1 MDAISS
7 SSWNIL
13 LGNLLAVDNAIR
25 KEAEVQFDQLKQKNC
40 SDELLL
46 SLGSIV
52 HSDSPEEIRALAAV
66 LLRRVLLRDAVS
78 LWPRATDHARLI
90 LKQELLAVLEAGE
103 ENRGIRRKV
112 CDTVGELASSILED
126 GQWDDLL
133 PKVFEWNNA
142 PMVTLREASFR
153 VLEMVAIF
161 LANQMAQEAETTA
174 SNSVLLDVTV
184 LQTMAKGLADRE
196 GRVAVN
202 AVRALGMLLLN
213 LDTLD
218 QIPRPELLV
227 SVVPL
232 VLETLHSLL
241 VTRQFEQVMEVL
253 EVLIEVAEPHAAFF
267 KSSLRNFV
275 ETMVQIADAP
285 RDENNENEM
294 PDGCR
299 QLAMELLVSLAEQAP
314 ARCRRLA
321 KNMFVQTVYP
331 VAFKMMLELHDI
343 ETWDVANCEDERSAG
358 GQGID
363 QEISNF
369 DVGSEALER
378 LVGALGAKRSL
389 PTCFALIQVYA
400 ARSDNWMSRH
410 AALVGLCQIL
420 DALDNENLD
429 AIVRHLLAQAND
441 PHPRVCC
448 TAVDVIGQL
457 SVDQAP
463 QFQEAYHSQALTV
476 LAHYLND
483 FSKPRLQAH
492 AATALRQFIDMCPP
506 DLLTPYLDK
515 MLHQLFALLQHSQAT
530 APGAN
535 QIPTQAFIATRV
547 VQEQAITAISSVAT
561 VAGASFTNYYAAVM
575 PPLQQILMSC
585 LQESVQAATTPSA
598 VIKPQS
604 NAPSSFTL
612 GGITLECLSLIG
624 QAVGK
629 EVFSRDAP
637 AILKVMAE
645 MQATPSIVGNELIRT
660 YLLQAWARCCTCLG
674 HDFAPYLPLVMPTLL
689 EAATQQAEFEV
700 DLSTLSSDDD
710 DDESGGSTDSEDIQ
724 LAQVNDKCLSI
735 RTSIL
740 EEKATACQLLAGM
753 VTDLEDA
760 FFPYA
765 EQVTQVLAPLL
776 TECVHAD
783 IRASAIRAMPAL
795 VKCVAISTAASG
807 SKDHNEAAI
816 KQMVD
821 FALGR
826 LVNALTSEPDVDL
839 VVSIMQ
845 SMTSCLQNA
854 RELHLTLELNEAQL
868 RELVH
873 GFLVV
878 LGDSFQR
885 RAIRRGRDSSD
896 DMESGETEE
905 DDDDEALQSSESQVT
920 EQELQFVLGECIGTL
935 AKIHGA
941 KFFPVFMALLWE
953 KVAAIAVPGCLMED
967 RRLALFVVDDVLE
980 HCSGIAMRH
989 LDVFLPVL
997 ISALRDVNEPGLV
1010 QAAAFGVGVCASQGG
1025 KAFAPHAEQC
1035 LQLLHNVVAHP
1046 RAHSRKQRNATDN
1059 AVAALGKMCEYQ
1071 ADAVDAAKLFP
1082 QWLELLPLRGDLE
1095 ESVAVFRRLCRYVT
1109 DRHPLV
1115 LGAPD
1120 YRHLGKVVTVL
1131 SAVAEEKFLHKL
1143 SKVVGE
1149 KEAFALRQK
1158 IASTLGSLRATVPR
1172 SIMTQTWSSLSV
1184 SQQAALHALC
1194 VGVTNHVQGFLA

>member
-1 MDAISS
+1 MEAWDQ
-7 SSWNIL
+7 L
-13 LGNLLAVDNAIR
+13 LWSLLAVDN
-25 KEAEVQFDQLKQKNC
+25 EARNAAEKRFEALKQEPC
-40 SDELLL
+40 SDELLVGL
-46 SLGSIV
+46 VRVV
-52 HSDSPEEIRALAAV
+52 HSNSPDDVRALAAV

-78 LWPRATDHARLI
+78 LWPRASDDARALV
-90 LKQELLAVLEAGE
+90 KTELLAVLEAGE
-103 ENRGIRRKV
+103 KNRGIRRKV

-133 PKVFEWNNA
+133 PKLLQWSNA
-142 PMVTLREASFR
+142 PLVTLREAALR

-161 LANQMAQEAETTA
+161 LAAQMTQEESST
-174 SNSVLLDVTV
+174 LDVTV

-196 GRVAVN
+196 GRVALN
-202 AVRALGMLLLN
+202 ALRALGMLLLN
-213 LDTLD
+213 LDALD
-218 QIPRPELLV
+218 QVPRPELV
-227 SVVPL
+227 ASSVPL
-232 VLETLHSLL
+232 VLAALHSLL
-241 VTRQFEQVMEVL
+241 VTRQFEEVMEAL
-253 EVLIEVAEPHAAFF
+253 EVLIEVAEPHAAYF
-267 KSSLRNFV
+267 KPCLKEFV

-285 RDENNENEM
+285 RDNDSDDSM

-299 QLAMELLVSLAEQAP
+299 QLSMEFLVSIAEQAP
-314 ARCRRLA
+314 SRCRRLP
-321 KNMFVQTVYP
+321 KNMFVQSVYP
-331 VAFKMMLELHDI
+331 VAFKMMLDLQDLD
-343 ETWDVANCEDERSAG
+343 TWDVANCEDEQSAG

-389 PTCFALIQVYA
+389 PTCFALIQEY
-400 ARSDNWMSRH
+400 ARSENWVSRH

-420 DALDNENLD
+420 DVLDDENLD

-463 QFQEAYHSQALTV
+463 QFQEMYHGQALTV
-476 LAHYLND
+476 LAHYLED

-492 AATALRQFIDMCPP
+492 SATALRQFIDMCPP
-506 DLLTPYLDK
+506 ELLSPYLEK
-515 MLHQLFALLQHSQAT
+515 MLHQLFALLQHGQALAPT
-530 APGAN
+530 AT
-535 QIPTQAFIATRV
+535 QTPTQAFIATRV

-561 VAGASFTNYYAAVM
+561 VAGASFSNYYAAVM
-575 PPLQQILMSC
+575 PPLQQILMNC
-585 LQESVQAATTPSA
+585 LNESMQAAAASPA
-598 VIKPQS
+598 ALKPAS

-629 EVFSRDAP
+629 EVFSNDAP

-700 DLSTLSSDDD
+700 DPTTLASDDD
-710 DDESGGSTDSEDIQ
+710 DDESSCSTDSEDIQ

-760 FFPYA
+760 CFPYA

-776 TECVHAD
+776 TDSVHSD
-783 IRASAIRAMPAL
+783 IRGSAIRAMPAL
-795 VKCVAISTAASG
+795 VKCVAISTAAPV
-807 SKDHNEAAI
+807 SKDHGEAAI

-826 LVNALTSEPDVDL
+826 LINALTSEPDVDL
-839 VVSIMQ
+839 VVSIIQ
-845 SMTSCLQNA
+845 SMTKSLGDSH
-854 RELHLTLELNEAQL
+854 ELHPTLELNEAQL
-868 RELVH
+868 REVVQGL
-873 GFLVV
+873 LVV

-885 RAIRRGRDSSD
+885 RALRRGAGSD
-896 DMESGETEE
+896 DMDGEADPEY
-905 DDDDEALQSSESQVT
+905 DDDKASESSESQAV
-920 EQELQFVLGECIGTL
+920 EQELQFVLAECIGTL
-935 AKIHGA
+935 AKIHRA
-941 KFFPVFMALLWE
+941 AFFPVFMNLLWE
-953 KVAAIAVPGCLMED
+953 KIAALVAPGCLVED
-967 RRLALFVVDDVLE
+967 RRLALFVLDDVLE
-980 HCSGIAMRH
+980 HCGAPAMRR
-989 LDVFLPVL
+989 LDIFLPVL
-997 ISALRDVNEPGLV
+997 ESALREVNEPGLV

-1025 KAFAPHAEQC
+1025 DAFAPHAEMF
-1035 LQLLHNVVAHP
+1035 LQLLHNVVAHCG
-1046 RAHSRKQRNATDN
+1046 AHSPEQRNATDN
-1059 AVAALGKMCEYQ
+1059 AVAALGKFCEFQ
-1071 ADAVDAAKLFP
+1071 AGAVDAATLFP

-1095 ESVAVFRRLCRYVT
+1095 ESLAVSRRLCRYVN

-1120 YRHLGKVVTVL
+1120 YHHLDKVVTVL
-1131 SAVAEEKFLHKL
+1131 SAVAEDKFLRKL
-1143 SKVVGE
+1143 SRAVGE
-1149 KEAFALRQK
+1149 KETSTLRQEL
-1158 IASTLGSLRATVPR
+1158 ATTLAGLRATVPEPV
-1172 SIMTQTWSSLSV
+1172 MAQAWTALPAP
-1184 SQQAALHALC
+1184 QQAALHAL
-1194 VGVTNHVQGFLA
+1194 FA

>member
-1 MDAISS
+1 MEVSS
-7 SSWNIL
+7 GSSWEAL
-13 LGNLLAVDNAIR
+13 LWSLLAVDNAAR
-25 KEAEVQFDQLKQKNC
+25 NAAESQFAALKQASF

-46 SLGSIV
+46 GLVHVV
-52 HSDSPEEIRALAAV
+52 HSTSPDDIRALAAV

-78 LWPRATDHARLI
+78 LWPRATDQARAEV
-90 LKQELLAVLEAGE
+90 KRELLAVLEAGE
-103 ENRGIRRKV
+103 KNRGIRRKV

-126 GQWDDLL
+126 GQWDGLL
-133 PKVFEWNNA
+133 PTLLQWSNA
-142 PMVTLREASFR
+142 PMVTLRETALR

-161 LANQMAQEAETTA
+161 LATQMTQAETSETIT
-174 SNSVLLDVTV
+174 LDVTV

-196 GRVAVN
+196 GRVALN
-202 AVRALGMLLLN
+202 ALRALSMLLLN
-213 LDTLD
+213 LDALD
-218 QIPRPELLV
+218 QVPRPELLA
-227 SVVPL
+227 SAVPL
-232 VLETLHSLL
+232 VLAVLHALL
-241 VTRQFEQVMEVL
+241 VTRQFDEVMEAL

-267 KSSLRNFV
+267 KPCLREFV
-275 ETMVQIADAP
+275 DTMVQIADAP
-285 RDENNENEM
+285 RDESDDNAM

-299 QLAMELLVSLAEQAP
+299 QLAMEFLVSLAEQAP
-314 ARCRRLA
+314 SRCRRLP
-321 KNMFVQTVYP
+321 KNMFVETVYP
-331 VAFKMMLELHDI
+331 VAFKMMLELQDI
-343 ETWDVANCEDERSAG
+343 DTWDVANCEDEQSAG

-389 PTCFALIQVYA
+389 PTCFALIQEYA
-400 ARSDNWMSRH
+400 ARSDNWVSRH

-420 DALDNENLD
+420 DVLDDENLD
-429 AIVRHLLAQAND
+429 AIVRHLLTQAND

-463 QFQEAYHSQALTV
+463 QFQEAYHQQALTV
-476 LAHYLND
+476 LAHYLED
-483 FSKPRLQAH
+483 FNKPRLQAH

-506 DLLTPYLDK
+506 ELLTPYLEK
-515 MLHQLFALLQHSQAT
+515 MLHQLFALLQHGQSLTSTTGQT
-530 APGAN
+530 H
-535 QIPTQAFIATRV
+535 TQAFIAARV

-575 PPLQQILMSC
+575 PPLQQILMNC
-585 LQESVQAATTPSA
+585 LQESMQAAAASPA
-598 VIKPQS
+598 VLKPQS

-700 DLSTLSSDDD
+700 DPTTLSSDDD

-753 VTDLEDA
+753 ATDLEDA

-776 TECVHAD
+776 TESVHSD

-795 VKCVAISTAASG
+795 VKCVAISTAAPAKEHS
-807 SKDHNEAAI
+807 EVAI

-826 LVNALTSEPDVDL
+826 LVNALTSEPEVDL

-845 SMTSCLQNA
+845 SMIRCLTDA
-854 RELHLTLELNEAQL
+854 RALHPTLELNEAQL
-868 RELVH
+868 SELVH
-873 GFLVV
+873 GLLVI

-885 RAIRRGRDSSD
+885 RAMRRGAGS
-896 DMESGETEE
+896 DMEAEDEE
-905 DDDDEALQSSESQVT
+905 DDASQSSETQVA
-920 EQELQFVLGECIGTL
+920 EQELQFVLAECIGTL
-935 AKIHGA
+935 AKTHGA
-941 KFFPVFMALLWE
+941 AFFPVFMTLLWE
-953 KVAAIAVPGCLMED
+953 KVAALAAPGCLVED

-980 HCSGIAMRH
+980 HCGPAMRR

-997 ISALRDVNEPGLV
+997 ESALREVNEPSLV

-1025 KAFAPHAEQC
+1025 EAFARHADRC

-1046 RAHSRKQRNATDN
+1046 NAQSSEQRNATDN
-1059 AVAALGKMCEYQ
+1059 AVAALGKLCEYQ
-1071 ADAVDAAKLFP
+1071 SGAVDAATLFP

-1095 ESVAVFRRLCRYVT
+1095 ESLAVSRRLCGYVN

-1120 YRHLGKVVTVL
+1120 YRHLGKVVAVL
-1131 SAVAEEKFLHKL
+1131 SAVADEKYLRKM
-1143 SKVVGE
+1143 SKAVGE
-1149 KEAFALRQK
+1149 KEASALRQELAK
-1158 IASTLGSLRATVPR
+1158 TLTGLRSTVPEQV
-1172 SIMTQTWSSLSV
+1172 MGQAWASLPA
-1184 SQQAALHALC
+1184 SQQAALHAL
-1194 VGVTNHVQGFLA
+1194 FA

>member
-1 MDAISS
+1 MAGSWDA
-7 SSWNIL
+7 L
-13 LGNLLAVDNAIR
+13 LWSLLAVDNSAR
-25 KEAEVQFDQLKQKNC
+25 NAAEAQFAQLKQSDC

-46 SLGSIV
+46 GLVCVI
-52 HSDSPEEIRALAAV
+52 HSASPDDIRALAAV

-78 LWPRATDHARLI
+78 LWPRATDQARAVV
-90 LKQELLAVLEAGE
+90 KQQLLAVLEDGE
-103 ENRGIRRKV
+103 KNRGIRRKV

-133 PKVFEWNNA
+133 PKLLQWSNA
-142 PMVTLREASFR
+142 PLVTLREASLR

-161 LANQMAQEAETTA
+161 LASQMTAEASDSST
-174 SNSVLLDVTV
+174 LDVTV

-196 GRVAVN
+196 GRVALN
-202 AVRALGMLLLN
+202 SLRALGMLLLN
-213 LDTLD
+213 LDALD
-218 QIPRPELLV
+218 QVPRPELL
-227 SVVPL
+227 SSAVPL
-232 VLETLHSLL
+232 VLAALHSLL
-241 VTRQFEQVMEVL
+241 VTSQFDEVMEAL

-267 KSSLRNFV
+267 KPCLKEFV

-285 RDENNENEM
+285 RDENDDNAM

-299 QLAMELLVSLAEQAP
+299 QLAMEFLVSLAEQAP
-314 ARCRRLA
+314 TRCRRLP

-331 VAFKMMLELHDI
+331 VAFKMMLELQDL
-343 ETWDVANCEDERSAG
+343 ETWDVANCEDEQSGG

-389 PTCFALIQVYA
+389 PTCFALIQEYA
-400 ARSDNWMSRH
+400 ARSDNWVSRH

-420 DALDNENLD
+420 DVLDDENLD

-476 LAHYLND
+476 LAHYLED
-483 FSKPRLQAH
+483 FNKPRLQAH
-492 AATALRQFIDMCPP
+492 SATALRQFIDMCPP
-506 DLLTPYLDK
+506 QLLTPYLEK
-515 MLHQLFALLQHSQAT
+515 MLHQLFALLQHGQSM

-535 QIPTQAFIATRV
+535 QTPTQAFIATRV

-575 PPLQQILMSC
+575 PPLQQILMNC
-585 LQESVQAATTPSA
+585 LQESMQAAAASPA
-598 VIKPQS
+598 VLMPQS

-700 DLSTLSSDDD
+700 DPTTLGSDDD

-753 VTDLEDA
+753 ATDLEDA

-776 TECVHAD
+776 TESVHSD

-795 VKCVAISTAASG
+795 VKCVAISTASPG
-807 SKDHNEAAI
+807 SKEHSEAAI

-845 SMTSCLQNA
+845 SMISCLNDA
-854 RELHLTLELNEAQL
+854 RELHPTLELNDAQL

-873 GFLVV
+873 GLLVV

-885 RAIRRGRDSSD
+885 RAMRRAGAGSD
-896 DMESGETEE
+896 DMDGAEGEEE
-905 DDDDEALQSSESQVT
+905 DDDDASQSSESQVA
-920 EQELQFVLGECIGTL
+920 EQELQFVLAECIGTL
-935 AKIHGA
+935 AKSHGA
-941 KFFPVFMALLWE
+941 VFFPVFMTLLWE
-953 KVAAIAVPGCLMED
+953 KVAALAAPGCLVED

-980 HCSGIAMRH
+980 HCGNAAMRR

-997 ISALRDVNEPGLV
+997 ESALREVSEPGLV

-1025 KAFAPHAEQC
+1025 ELFAPHAEQC

-1046 RAHSRKQRNATDN
+1046 RAQSPEQRNATDN
-1059 AVAALGKMCEYQ
+1059 AVAALGKFCEFQ
-1071 ADAVDAAKLFP
+1071 AGSVDAATLFP

-1095 ESVAVFRRLCRYVT
+1095 ESLAVTRRLCGYVN

-1120 YRHLGKVVTVL
+1120 YRHLGKVVTVF
-1131 SAVAEEKFLHKL
+1131 SAVAEEKFLRKM
-1143 SKVVGE
+1143 SKAVGE
-1149 KEAFALRQK
+1149 KEASALRQEL
-1158 IASTLGSLRATVPR
+1158 AATLAGLRAAVPEQ
-1172 SIMTQTWSSLSV
+1172 IMGQAWTSLPAP
-1184 SQQAALHALC
+1184 QQAALHTLFA
-1194 VGVTNHVQGFLA
+1194 

>member
-1 MDAISS
+1 MEQAAPGSWDA
-7 SSWNIL
+7 L
-13 LGNLLAVDNAIR
+13 LWSLLAVDNAAR
-25 KEAEVQFDQLKQKNC
+25 NAAEAQFATLKQSAC
-40 SDELLL
+40 SDEVLLGL
-46 SLGSIV
+46 VRVV
-52 HSDSPEEIRALAAV
+52 HSASPDDVRALAAV

-78 LWPRATDHARLI
+78 LWPRASDAARATV
-90 LKQELLAVLEAGE
+90 KHELLAVLEAGE
-103 ENRGIRRKV
+103 KNRGIRRKV

-133 PKVFEWNNA
+133 PKLLQWSNA
-142 PMVTLREASFR
+142 PMVTLREAALR

-161 LANQMAQEAETTA
+161 LAAQMTQDAAAETNT
-174 SNSVLLDVTV
+174 LDVTV

-196 GRVAVN
+196 GRVALN
-202 AVRALGMLLLN
+202 ALRALGMLLLN
-213 LDTLD
+213 LDALD
-218 QIPRPELLV
+218 QVPRPELLA
-227 SVVPL
+227 SAVPL
-232 VLETLHSLL
+232 VLAALHSLL
-241 VTRQFEQVMEVL
+241 VTHQFDEVMEAL

-267 KSSLRNFV
+267 KPCLREFV
-275 ETMVQIADAP
+275 DTMVQIADAP
-285 RDENNENEM
+285 RDENDDNAM

-299 QLAMELLVSLAEQAP
+299 QLAMEFLVSLAEQAP
-314 ARCRRLA
+314 SRCRRLP
-321 KNMFVQTVYP
+321 KNMFVETVYP
-331 VAFKMMLELHDI
+331 VAFKMMLELQDLD
-343 ETWDVANCEDERSAG
+343 TWDVANCEDEQSAG

-389 PTCFALIQVYA
+389 PTCFALIQEYA
-400 ARSDNWMSRH
+400 ARSDNWVSRH

-420 DALDNENLD
+420 DVLDNDNLD
-429 AIVRHLLAQAND
+429 AIVRHLLTQAND

-457 SVDQAP
+457 AVDQAP
-463 QFQEAYHSQALTV
+463 QFQEAYHAQALTV
-476 LAHYLND
+476 LAHYLED
-483 FSKPRLQAH
+483 FNKPRLQAH
-492 AATALRQFIDMCPP
+492 AATALRQFIDMCPTE
-506 DLLTPYLDK
+506 LLTPYLDK
-515 MLHQLFALLQHSQAT
+515 MLHQLFALLQHGQSM

-535 QIPTQAFIATRV
+535 QTPTQAFIATRV

-561 VAGASFTNYYAAVM
+561 VAGASFSNYYAAVM
-575 PPLQQILMSC
+575 PPLHQILMNC
-585 LQESVQAATTPSA
+585 LQESILAAAASPA
-598 VIKPQS
+598 VLKPQS

-674 HDFAPYLPLVMPTLL
+674 RDFAPYLPLVMPTLL

-700 DLSTLSSDDD
+700 DPSTLSSDDD

-776 TECVHAD
+776 TESVHSD
-783 IRASAIRAMPAL
+783 IRSSAIRAMPAL
-795 VKCVAISTAASG
+795 VKCVAISTAAPA
-807 SKDHNEAAI
+807 SKDHGEAAI

-826 LVNALTSEPDVDL
+826 LVNALTSEPEVDL

-845 SMTSCLQNA
+845 SMISCLSNA
-854 RELHLTLELNEAQL
+854 RELHPTLDLNEAQL

-873 GFLVV
+873 GLLVV

-885 RAIRRGRDSSD
+885 RAMRRGGAGSD
-896 DMESGETEE
+896 DMEAGEAEE
-905 DDDDEALQSSESQVT
+905 DDDDDTSQSSETQAA
-920 EQELQFVLGECIGTL
+920 EQELQFVLAECIGTL
-935 AKIHGA
+935 AKSHGA
-941 KFFPVFMALLWE
+941 AFFPVFMTLLWD
-953 KVAAIAVPGCLMED
+953 KVAALAAPGCLMED

-980 HCSGIAMRH
+980 HCGGPAMRQ

-997 ISALRDVNEPGLV
+997 ESALREVTEPGLV

-1025 KAFAPHAEQC
+1025 DAFAPRAEQC
-1035 LQLLHNVVAHP
+1035 LQLLHNVVANP
-1046 RAHSRKQRNATDN
+1046 RAHSSPEQRNATDN
-1059 AVAALGKMCEYQ
+1059 AVAALGKFCEFQ
-1071 ADAVDAAKLFP
+1071 GAAVDAATLFP
-1082 QWLELLPLRGDLE
+1082 QWLDLLPLRGDLE
-1095 ESVAVFRRLCRYVT
+1095 ESLAVSRRVCRYVN

-1120 YRHLGKVVTVL
+1120 YRHLGKVVAVL
-1131 SAVAEEKFLHKL
+1131 AAVAEEKFLRKM
-1143 SKVVGE
+1143 SKAVGT
-1149 KEAFALRQK
+1149 KEASVLRQELS
-1158 IASTLGSLRATVPR
+1158 STLAGLRATVPEPV
-1172 SIMTQTWSSLSV
+1172 MGQAWASLPAP
-1184 SQQAALHALC
+1184 QQAALRAL
-1194 VGVTNHVQGFLA
+1194 FS

>member
-1 MDAISS
+1 ME
-7 SSWNIL
+7 SWEAL
-13 LGNLLAVDNAIR
+13 LWSLLAVDNAAR
-25 KEAEVQFDQLKQKNC
+25 NAAESQFASLKQATC
-40 SDELLL
+40 SDEVLLGL
-46 SLGSIV
+46 VRVV
-52 HSDSPEEIRALAAV
+52 HSNSPDDVRALAAV

-78 LWPRATDHARLI
+78 LWPRASEPARATV
-90 LKQELLAVLEAGE
+90 KQELLAVLEAGE
-103 ENRGIRRKV
+103 KNRGIRRKV

-133 PKVFEWNNA
+133 PKLLQWSNA
-142 PMVTLREASFR
+142 PLVTLREASLR

-161 LANQMAQEAETTA
+161 LAGQMAATDQADVA
-174 SNSVLLDVTV
+174 LDVTV
-184 LQTMAKGLADRE
+184 LQTLAKGLADRE
-196 GRVAVN
+196 GRVALN
-202 AVRALGMLLLN
+202 ALRALGMLLLN
-213 LDTLD
+213 LDALD
-218 QIPRPELLV
+218 QVPRPELLA
-227 SVVPL
+227 SAVPL
-232 VLETLHSLL
+232 VLAALHALL
-241 VTRQFEQVMEVL
+241 VAGQYEEVMEAL

-267 KSSLRNFV
+267 KPCLREYV

-285 RDENNENEM
+285 RDENDDNAM

-299 QLAMELLVSLAEQAP
+299 QLAMEFLVSLAEQAP
-314 ARCRRLA
+314 SRCRRLP
-321 KNMFVQTVYP
+321 KNMFVQSVYP
-331 VAFKMMLELHDI
+331 VAFKMMLELQDMD
-343 ETWDVANCEDERSAG
+343 TWDVANCEDEQSAG

-389 PTCFALIQVYA
+389 PTCFALIQEYA
-400 ARSDNWMSRH
+400 ARSDNWVSRH

-420 DALDNENLD
+420 DVLDNDNLD

-476 LAHYLND
+476 LAHYLED
-483 FSKPRLQAH
+483 FNKPRLQAH

-506 DLLTPYLDK
+506 ELLTPYLDT
-515 MLHQLFALLQHSQAT
+515 MLIQLFALLQHGQSM
-530 APGAN
+530 APGSN
-535 QIPTQAFIATRV
+535 QTPTQAFIATRV

-561 VAGASFTNYYAAVM
+561 VAGASFSNYYTAVM
-575 PPLQQILMSC
+575 PPLQQILMNC
-585 LQESVQAATTPSA
+585 LQESVQAAAASPA
-598 VIKPQS
+598 VLKPQS

-660 YLLQAWARCCTCLG
+660 YLLQAWARCCTCLS

-700 DLSTLSSDDD
+700 DPSTLASDDD

-776 TECVHAD
+776 TESVHSD

-795 VKCVAISTAASG
+795 VKCVAISTAAPG
-807 SKDHNEAAI
+807 SKDHGEVAI

-845 SMTSCLQNA
+845 SMTSCLSDA
-854 RELHLTLELNEAQL
+854 RELHPTLELNEAQL

-873 GFLVV
+873 GLLVV

-885 RAIRRGRDSSD
+885 RAVRRGGAGSD
-896 DMESGETEE
+896 DMEAGEGEE
-905 DDDDEALQSSESQVT
+905 DDDDDASQSSET
-920 EQELQFVLGECIGTL
+920 LAAEQELQFVLAECIGTL
-935 AKIHGA
+935 AKTHGTA
-941 KFFPVFMALLWE
+941 FFPVFMTLLWE
-953 KVAAIAVPGCLMED
+953 KVAALAAPGCLVED

-980 HCSGIAMRH
+980 HCGAAAMRR

-997 ISALRDVNEPGLV
+997 ESALREVSEPSLV

-1025 KAFAPHAEQC
+1025 EAFAPHAEQC

-1046 RAHSRKQRNATDN
+1046 RAHSPEQRNATDN
-1059 AVAALGKMCEYQ
+1059 AVAALGKFCEFQ
-1071 ADAVDAAKLFP
+1071 AGAVNAATLFP
-1082 QWLELLPLRGDLE
+1082 QWLELLPLCGDLE
-1095 ESVAVFRRLCRYVT
+1095 ESLAVSRRLCRYVN

-1120 YRHLGKVVTVL
+1120 YRHLAKVVTVL
-1131 SAVAEEKFLHKL
+1131 AAVAEDKFLRKM
-1143 SKVVGE
+1143 SKAVGE
-1149 KEAFALRQK
+1149 KEASALRNEL
-1158 IASTLGSLRATVPR
+1158 AATLAGLRATVPEP
-1172 SIMTQTWSSLSV
+1172 IMGQAWASLAAP
-1184 SQQAALHALC
+1184 QQAALHAL
-1194 VGVTNHVQGFLA
+1194 FA

>member
-1 MDAISS
+1 M
-7 SSWNIL
+7 
-13 LGNLLAVDNAIR
+13 R
-25 KEAEVQFDQLKQKNC
+25 
-40 SDELLL
+40 EL
-46 SLGSIV
+46 
-52 HSDSPEEIRALAAV
+52 
-66 LLRRVLLRDAVS
+66 
-78 LWPRATDHARLI
+78 
-90 LKQELLAVLEAGE
+90 
-103 ENRGIRRKV
+103 
-112 CDTVGELASSILED
+112 
-126 GQWDDLL
+126 
-133 PKVFEWNNA
+133 
-142 PMVTLREASFR
+142 
-153 VLEMVAIF
+153 
-161 LANQMAQEAETTA
+161 
-174 SNSVLLDVTV
+174 
-184 LQTMAKGLADRE
+184 
-196 GRVAVN
+196 
-202 AVRALGMLLLN
+202 
-213 LDTLD
+213 
-218 QIPRPELLV
+218 
-227 SVVPL
+227 
-232 VLETLHSLL
+232 
-241 VTRQFEQVMEVL
+241 
-253 EVLIEVAEPHAAFF
+253 
-267 KSSLRNFV
+267 V

-285 RDENNENEM
+285 RDGGDDQM

-314 ARCRRLA
+314 ARCRRLP
-321 KNMFVQTVYP
+321 KNLFVESVYP
-331 VAFKMMLELHDI
+331 VAFKMMLELQDLD
-343 ETWDVANCEDERSAG
+343 TWDVANCEDEQAAG
-358 GQGID
+358 GQGTD
-363 QEISNF
+363 HEISNF

-378 LVGALGAKRSL
+378 LVAALGPKRSL
-389 PTCFALIQVYA
+389 PTCFALIQEYA
-400 ARSDNWMSRH
+400 ARADNWVSRH

-420 DALDNENLD
+420 DVLDNDNLD

-476 LAHYLND
+476 LSHYLED

-492 AATALRQFIDMCPP
+492 SATALRQFIDMCPP
-506 DLLTPYLDK
+506 ELLTPYLDK
-515 MLHQLFALLQHSQAT
+515 MLHQLFALLQHSQSM

-535 QIPTQAFIATRV
+535 QTPTQAFIATRV

-561 VAGASFTNYYAAVM
+561 VAGASFSNYYAAVM
-575 PPLQQILMSC
+575 PPLQQILMNC
-585 LQESVQAATTPSA
+585 LQESMLAAAASPA
-598 VIKPQS
+598 MLKPQS

-674 HDFAPYLPLVMPTLL
+674 RDFAPYLPLVMPTLL

-700 DLSTLSSDDD
+700 DPSTLSSDDD
-710 DDESGGSTDSEDIQ
+710 DDESGSSTDSEEIQ
-724 LAQVNDKCLSI
+724 LAQVNDRCLSI

-776 TECVHAD
+776 TESVHSD

-795 VKCVAISTAASG
+795 VKCVAISTAAPA
-807 SKDHNEAAI
+807 SKDHGEAAI

-826 LVNALTSEPDVDL
+826 LVNALTSEPEVDL
-839 VVSIMQ
+839 VMSIMQ
-845 SMTSCLQNA
+845 SMISCLSDA
-854 RELHLTLELNEAQL
+854 RELHPTLDLNEAQL

-873 GFLVV
+873 GLLVV

-885 RAIRRGRDSSD
+885 RAMRRGGAGSD
-896 DMESGETEE
+896 EMEAGEAENDE
-905 DDDDEALQSSESQVT
+905 DDDASQSSENQVA
-920 EQELQFVLGECIGTL
+920 EQELQFVLAECIGTL
-935 AKIHGA
+935 AKTHGA
-941 KFFPVFMALLWE
+941 AFFPVFMTLLWD
-953 KVAAIAVPGCLMED
+953 KVSALAGPGCLVED

-980 HCSGIAMRH
+980 HCGGPAMRQ

-997 ISALRDVNEPGLV
+997 ESSLREVTEPALV

-1025 KAFAPHAEQC
+1025 DAFAPHAEKC
-1035 LQLLHNVVAHP
+1035 LQLLHSVVAYP
-1046 RAHSRKQRNATDN
+1046 RAHSTSEQRNATDN
-1059 AVAALGKMCEYQ
+1059 AVAALGKFCEFQ
-1071 ADAVDAAKLFP
+1071 GSAVDAATLFP

-1095 ESVAVFRRLCRYVT
+1095 ESLAVSRRLCRYVN

-1120 YRHLGKVVTVL
+1120 YRHLGKVVTVFA
-1131 SAVAEEKFLHKL
+1131 AVGEDKFLRKM
-1143 SKVVGE
+1143 SKAVGT
-1149 KEAFALRQK
+1149 KEAPALRQELS
-1158 IASTLGSLRATVPR
+1158 STLAGLRATVPET
-1172 SIMTQTWSSLSV
+1172 IMGQAWASLNAP
-1184 SQQAALHALC
+1184 QQASLHAL
-1194 VGVTNHVQGFLA
+1194 FA

>member
-1 MDAISS
+1 MEASGSWDA
-7 SSWNIL
+7 L
-13 LGNLLAVDNAIR
+13 LWSLLAVDNTAR
-25 KEAEVQFDQLKQKNC
+25 NAAEAQFAALKQAAC

-46 SLGSIV
+46 GLVRVV
-52 HSDSPEEIRALAAV
+52 HSGSPDDVRALAAV

-78 LWPRATDHARLI
+78 LWPRATDAARATV
-90 LKQELLAVLEAGE
+90 KSELLAVLEAGE
-103 ENRGIRRKV
+103 KNRGIRRKV

-126 GQWDDLL
+126 GQWDGLL
-133 PKVFEWNNA
+133 PTLLQWSNA
-142 PMVTLREASFR
+142 PMATLREASLR

-161 LANQMAQEAETTA
+161 LATQMTHDVGAET
-174 SNSVLLDVTV
+174 SENSTLDVTV

-196 GRVAVN
+196 GRVALN
-202 AVRALGMLLLN
+202 GLRALGMLLLN

-218 QIPRPELLV
+218 QVPRPELLA
-227 SVVPL
+227 SAVPL
-232 VLETLHSLL
+232 VLAALHSLL
-241 VTRQFEQVMEVL
+241 VTRQFDEVMEAL

-267 KSSLRNFV
+267 KPCLREFV

-285 RDENNENEM
+285 RDENDENEM

-299 QLAMELLVSLAEQAP
+299 QLAMEFLVSLAEQAP
-314 ARCRRLA
+314 SRCRRLP
-321 KNMFVQTVYP
+321 KNMFVETVYP
-331 VAFKMMLELHDI
+331 VAFKMMLELQDLD
-343 ETWDVANCEDERSAG
+343 TWDVGNCEDEQSAG

-389 PTCFALIQVYA
+389 PTCFALIQEYA
-400 ARSDNWMSRH
+400 ARSDNWVSRH

-420 DALDNENLD
+420 DVLDNDNLD

-463 QFQEAYHSQALTV
+463 QFQEAYHAQALTV
-476 LAHYLND
+476 LAHYLED

-492 AATALRQFIDMCPP
+492 SATALRQFIDMCPSE
-506 DLLTPYLDK
+506 LLSPYLEK
-515 MLHQLFALLQHSQAT
+515 MLHQLFALLQHGQSMV
-530 APGAN
+530 PDAN
-535 QIPTQAFIATRV
+535 QTPTQAFIATRV

-561 VAGASFTNYYAAVM
+561 VAGASFSNYYAAVM
-575 PPLQQILMSC
+575 PPLQQILMAC
-585 LQESVQAATTPSA
+585 LQESMRAAVASPA
-598 VIKPQS
+598 VLKPQS

-629 EVFSRDAP
+629 EVFSQDAP
-637 AILKVMAE
+637 VILKVMAE

-674 HDFAPYLPLVMPTLL
+674 QDFAPYLPLVMPTLL

-700 DLSTLSSDDD
+700 DPSTLSSDDD

-776 TECVHAD
+776 TESVHSD

-795 VKCVAISTAASG
+795 VKCVAISTAAPG
-807 SKDHNEAAI
+807 SKDHGEAAI

-826 LVNALTSEPDVDL
+826 LVNALTSEPEVDL

-845 SMTSCLQNA
+845 SMTSCLSDA
-854 RELHLTLELNEAQL
+854 RALHPTLELNEAQL

-873 GFLVV
+873 GLLVV

-885 RAIRRGRDSSD
+885 RAMRRGGGGSD
-896 DMESGETEE
+896 DMEAGEE
-905 DDDDEALQSSESQVT
+905 DEDEEDASQSSESQAA
-920 EQELQFVLGECIGTL
+920 EQELQFVLAECIGTL
-935 AKIHGA
+935 AKTHGGA
-941 KFFPVFMALLWE
+941 FFPVFMTLLWE
-953 KVAAIAVPGCLMED
+953 KVAALAAPGCLVED

-980 HCSGIAMRH
+980 HCGRPALQR

-997 ISALRDVNEPGLV
+997 QSALREVGEPGLV
-1010 QAAAFGVGVCASQGG
+1010 QAAAFGLGVCASQGG
-1025 KAFAPHAEQC
+1025 ETFAPHAEQS

-1046 RAHSRKQRNATDN
+1046 RAHSLEQRNATDN
-1059 AVAALGKMCEYQ
+1059 AVAALGKFCEFQ
-1071 ADAVDAAKLFP
+1071 AGAVDAATLFP

-1095 ESVAVFRRLCRYVT
+1095 ESVAVSRRLCRYVN

-1120 YRHLGKVVTVL
+1120 YRHLAKVVAVL
-1131 SAVAEEKFLHKL
+1131 AAVAEEKFLRKT
-1143 SKVVGE
+1143 SKAVGE
-1149 KEAFALRQK
+1149 KEALALRQEL
-1158 IASTLGSLRATVPR
+1158 AATLAGLRATVPEP
-1172 SIMTQTWSSLSV
+1172 IMGQAWASLPAP
-1184 SQQAALHALC
+1184 QQAALHAL
-1194 VGVTNHVQGFLA
+1194 FA

>member
-1 MDAISS
+1 MDETLSS
-7 SSWNIL
+7 SSWDL
-13 LGNLLAVDNAIR
+13 LLWNLLAVDNSIR
-25 KEAEVQFDQLKQKNC
+25 KQAEGQFEYLKQNIC

-46 SLGSIV
+46 GLVSVV
-52 HSDSPEEIRALAAV
+52 HSNRPDDIRALAAV

-78 LWPRATDHARLI
+78 LWPRATDQARLI
-90 LKQELLAVLEAGE
+90 VKQELLAVLEAGE

-133 PKVFEWNNA
+133 PKLLQWNNA
-142 PMVTLREASFR
+142 PMITLREASLR

-161 LANQMAQEAETTA
+161 LANQMTQETDTTTT
-174 SNSVLLDVTV
+174 SNNVLDVTV

-213 LDTLD
+213 FDTLD

-227 SVVPL
+227 SAVPL
-232 VLETLHSLL
+232 VLATLHSLL
-241 VTRQFEQVMEVL
+241 VTKQFEEVMEVL

-267 KSSLRNFV
+267 KSNLRDFV

-285 RDENNENEM
+285 RDENDENEI

-299 QLAMELLVSLAEQAP
+299 QLAMEFLVSLAEQAP

-343 ETWDVANCEDERSAG
+343 DTWDVANCEDEQSAG
-358 GQGID
+358 RQGID

-378 LVGALGAKRSL
+378 LVAALGAKRSL
-389 PTCFALIQVYA
+389 PTCFALIQEYA
-400 ARSDNWMSRH
+400 ARSDNWVSRH

-420 DALDNENLD
+420 DALDNDNLD
-429 AIVRHLLAQAND
+429 AIVRHLLAQTND

-476 LAHYLND
+476 LAHYLKD
-483 FSKPRLQAH
+483 FNKPRLQAH

-515 MLHQLFALLQHSQAT
+515 MLHQLFALLQHSQAM

-535 QIPTQAFIATRV
+535 QVPTQAFTATRV

-575 PPLQQILMSC
+575 PPLQQILMNC
-585 LQESVQAATTPSA
+585 LQESVQAATTPPA
-598 VIKPQS
+598 VMKPQS

-624 QAVGK
+624 QAVGR

-637 AILKVMAE
+637 SILKVMAE

-689 EAATQQAEFEV
+689 EAATQQAEFEM
-700 DLSTLSSDDD
+700 DPSTLSSDDD

-795 VKCVAISTAASG
+795 VKCVAISTAAPG
-807 SKDHNEAAI
+807 SKDHNGAAI

-845 SMTSCLQNA
+845 SMTSCLRNA
-854 RELHLTLELNEAQL
+854 RELHVTLELNEAQL

-885 RAIRRGRDSSD
+885 RALQRGRDSSD

-920 EQELQFVLGECIGTL
+920 EQEVQFVLAECIGTL
-935 AKIHGA
+935 AKIHGDG
-941 KFFPVFMALLWE
+941 FFPVFMALLWD
-953 KVAAIAVPGCLMED
+953 KVAALAAPGCLLDD

-989 LDVFLPVL
+989 LNVFLPVL
-997 ISALRDVNEPGLV
+997 ISALHEVNEPGLV
-1010 QAAAFGVGVCASQGG
+1010 QAAAFGIGVCASQGG
-1025 KAFAPHAEQC
+1025 KAFAPHANEC
-1035 LQLLHNVVAHP
+1035 LELLSKIVIHP
-1046 RAHSRKQRNATDN
+1046 QAHSLEQRNATDN
-1059 AVAALGKMCEYQ
+1059 AVAALGKFCEFQ
-1071 ADAVDAAKLFP
+1071 ADAIDATVLFP

-1095 ESVAVFRRLCRYVT
+1095 ESLAVSRRLCRYVT
-1109 DRHPLV
+1109 DEHPLV
-1115 LGAPD
+1115 MGAPD
-1120 YRHLGKVVTVL
+1120 YRHVGKIVTVL
-1131 SAVAEEKFLHKL
+1131 AHVGEEKFLRKM
-1143 SKVVGE
+1143 SKSVGE
-1149 KEAFALRQK
+1149 KEVSRLRQEL
-1158 IASTLGSLRATVPR
+1158 ASTFATLRTMVPQL
-1172 SIMTQTWSSLSV
+1172 IMTQIWSSLSA
-1184 SQQAALHALC
+1184 SQQTTLYAL
-1194 VGVTNHVQGFLA
+1194 LA

>member
-1 MDAISS
+1 MEEASG
-7 SSWNIL
+7 SSWEAL
-13 LGNLLAVDNAIR
+13 LWSLLAVDNAAR
-25 KEAEVQFDQLKQKNC
+25 NAAESQFASLKQAAC

-46 SLGSIV
+46 GLVHVV
-52 HSDSPEEIRALAAV
+52 HSSSPDDIRALAAV

-78 LWPRATDHARLI
+78 LWPRATDLARAEV
-90 LKQELLAVLEAGE
+90 KRELLAVLEAGE
-103 ENRGIRRKV
+103 NNRGIRRKV

-133 PKVFEWNNA
+133 PTLLQWSNA
-142 PMVTLREASFR
+142 PMATLREAALR

-161 LANQMAQEAETTA
+161 LAGQLTQAETSET
-174 SNSVLLDVTV
+174 STLDVTV

-196 GRVAVN
+196 GRVALN
-202 AVRALGMLLLN
+202 SLRALSMLLLN
-213 LDTLD
+213 LDALD
-218 QIPRPELLV
+218 QVPRPEMLA
-227 SVVPL
+227 SAVPL
-232 VLETLHSLL
+232 VLAALHSLL
-241 VTRQFEQVMEVL
+241 VTRQFDEVMEAL

-267 KSSLRNFV
+267 KPCLREFV

-285 RDENNENEM
+285 RDENDDDAM

-299 QLAMELLVSLAEQAP
+299 QLAMEFLVSLAEQAP
-314 ARCRRLA
+314 SRCRRLP
-321 KNMFVQTVYP
+321 KNMFVETVYP
-331 VAFKMMLELHDI
+331 VAFKMMLELQDMD
-343 ETWDVANCEDERSAG
+343 TWDVANCEDEQSAG

-389 PTCFALIQVYA
+389 PTCFALIQEYA
-400 ARSDNWMSRH
+400 AHSDNWVSRH

-420 DALDNENLD
+420 DVLDDENLD
-429 AIVRHLLAQAND
+429 AIVRHLLTQAND

-463 QFQEAYHSQALTV
+463 QFQEAYHQQALTV
-476 LAHYLND
+476 LAHYLED
-483 FSKPRLQAH
+483 FNKPRLQAH

-506 DLLTPYLDK
+506 ELLTPYLEN
-515 MLHQLFALLQHSQAT
+515 MLHQLFALLQHGQSLTST
-530 APGAN
+530 AG
-535 QIPTQAFIATRV
+535 QTPTQAFIAARV

-561 VAGASFTNYYAAVM
+561 VAGVSFTNYYAAVM
-575 PPLQQILMSC
+575 PPLQQILLNC
-585 LQESVQAATTPSA
+585 LQESMQAAATSPA
-598 VIKPQS
+598 VLKPQS

-629 EVFSRDAP
+629 EVFSRDAS

-700 DLSTLSSDDD
+700 DPTTLSSDDD

-753 VTDLEDA
+753 VADLEDA

-776 TECVHAD
+776 TESVHSD

-795 VKCVAISTAASG
+795 VKCVAISTGAPA
-807 SKDHNEAAI
+807 KDHSGVAI

-826 LVNALTSEPDVDL
+826 LVNALTSEPEVDL

-845 SMTSCLQNA
+845 SMTSCLADA
-854 RELHLTLELNEAQL
+854 RALHSTLELNEAQL
-868 RELVH
+868 SELVH
-873 GFLVV
+873 GLLVV

-885 RAIRRGRDSSD
+885 RAIRRGAGSD
-896 DMESGETEE
+896 ME
-905 DDDDEALQSSESQVT
+905 DDDDDASQSSETQVA
-920 EQELQFVLGECIGTL
+920 EQELQFVLAECIGTL
-935 AKIHGA
+935 AKTHGA
-941 KFFPVFMALLWE
+941 AFFPVFMSLLWE
-953 KVAAIAVPGCLMED
+953 KVAALAAPGCLVED

-980 HCSGIAMRH
+980 HCGPAMRR

-997 ISALRDVNEPGLV
+997 ESALGEVNEPSLI

-1025 KAFAPHAEQC
+1025 EAFAPHADRC

-1046 RAHSRKQRNATDN
+1046 NAHSSEQRNATDN
-1059 AVAALGKMCEYQ
+1059 AVAALGKLCEFQ
-1071 ADAVDAAKLFP
+1071 AGAVDAATLFP

-1095 ESVAVFRRLCRYVT
+1095 ESLAVSRRLFGYVN

-1120 YRHLGKVVTVL
+1120 YRHLGKVVAVL
-1131 SAVAEEKFLHKL
+1131 AAVAEDKFLRKM
-1143 SKVVGE
+1143 SEAVGE
-1149 KEAFALRQK
+1149 TEAAALRQEL
-1158 IASTLGSLRATVPR
+1158 ASTLAGLRSTVPEPV
-1172 SIMTQTWSSLSV
+1172 MTLAWASLPAT
-1184 SQQAALHALC
+1184 QQAALHVLFA
-1194 VGVTNHVQGFLA
+1194 

>member
-1 MDAISS
+1 MEAGSS
-7 SSWNIL
+7 SSWDAL
-13 LGNLLAVDNAIR
+13 LWSLLAVDNAAR
-25 KEAEVQFDQLKQKNC
+25 NAAEAQFAALKQCAC

-46 SLGSIV
+46 GLVRVV
-52 HSDSPEEIRALAAV
+52 HSASPDDVRALAAV

-78 LWPRATDHARLI
+78 LWPRASEPARAAV
-90 LKQELLAVLEAGE
+90 KRELLAVLEAGE
-103 ENRGIRRKV
+103 KNRGIRRKV

-126 GQWDDLL
+126 GQWDGLL
-133 PKVFEWNNA
+133 PTLLQWSGA
-142 PMVTLREASFR
+142 PMATLRETALR

-161 LANQMAQEAETTA
+161 LASQMTQAAAAEAPESST
-174 SNSVLLDVTV
+174 LDVTV

-196 GRVAVN
+196 GRVALN
-202 AVRALGMLLLN
+202 ALRALGMLLLN
-213 LDTLD
+213 LDALE
-218 QIPRPELLV
+218 QVPRPELLAGA
-227 SVVPL
+227 VPL
-232 VLETLHSLL
+232 VLAALHSLL
-241 VTRQFEQVMEVL
+241 VSGQFDEVMEAL

-267 KSSLRNFV
+267 KPCLREFV

-285 RDENNENEM
+285 RGENDGPHTM

-299 QLAMELLVSLAEQAP
+299 QLAMEFLVSVAEQAP
-314 ARCRRLA
+314 ARCRRLP
-321 KNMFVQTVYP
+321 KNMFVLTVYP
-331 VAFKMMLELHDI
+331 VAFKMMLELQDLD
-343 ETWDVANCEDERSAG
+343 TWDVANCEDEQSAG

-389 PTCFALIQVYA
+389 PTCFALIQEYA
-400 ARSDNWMSRH
+400 ARSDNWVSRH

-420 DALDNENLD
+420 DVLDEENLD
-429 AIVRHLLAQAND
+429 AIARHLLAQAND

-476 LAHYLND
+476 LAHYLED
-483 FSKPRLQAH
+483 FNKPRLQAH

-506 DLLTPYLDK
+506 QLLTPYLEK
-515 MLHQLFALLQHSQAT
+515 MLHQLFALLQGGQSM
-530 APGAN
+530 APDAN
-535 QIPTQAFIATRV
+535 QTPTQVFIATRV

-575 PPLQQILMSC
+575 PPLQQILINC
-585 LQESVQAATTPSA
+585 LQESMQAAAATPA
-598 VIKPQS
+598 VLKPQS

-700 DLSTLSSDDD
+700 DPTTLSSDDD

-776 TECVHAD
+776 TESVHSD

-795 VKCVAISTAASG
+795 VKCVAITTAAPG
-807 SKDHNEAAI
+807 SKEHGEAAI

-845 SMTSCLQNA
+845 SMTSCLSDA
-854 RELHLTLELNEAQL
+854 RELHPTLELYEAQL

-873 GFLVV
+873 GLLVV

-885 RAIRRGRDSSD
+885 RAMRRAGAGSE
-896 DMESGETEE
+896 DMEEGEEE
-905 DDDDEALQSSESQVT
+905 DDDDASQSSETQAA
-920 EQELQFVLGECIGTL
+920 EQELQFVLAECIGTL
-935 AKIHGA
+935 AKTHGA
-941 KFFPVFMALLWE
+941 AFFPVFMALLWE
-953 KVAAIAVPGCLMED
+953 KVAALAVPGCLVED

-980 HCSGIAMRH
+980 HCGGAALRR

-997 ISALRDVNEPGLV
+997 ESALREVSEPGLI

-1025 KAFAPHAEQC
+1025 ETFAPHAEQC

-1046 RAHSRKQRNATDN
+1046 RAHSPEQRNATDN
-1059 AVAALGKMCEYQ
+1059 AVSALGKFCEFQ
-1071 ADAVDAAKLFP
+1071 AGAVDAATLFP

-1095 ESVAVFRRLCRYVT
+1095 ESLAVSRRLCGYVN

-1120 YRHLGKVVTVL
+1120 YGHLGKVVAVL
-1131 SAVAEEKFLHKL
+1131 AAVAEDKFLRQM
-1143 SKVVGE
+1143 SMAVGK
-1149 KEAFALRQK
+1149 KEASALRQEL
-1158 IASTLGSLRATVPR
+1158 ASTLAGLRATVPDPV
-1172 SIMTQTWSSLSV
+1172 MGQAWTSLPAP
-1184 SQQAALHALC
+1184 QQAALHALF
-1194 VGVTNHVQGFLA
+1194 T

>member
-1 MDAISS
+1 MDNRLLLPTSS
-7 SSWNIL
+7 SSFNTL
-13 LGNLLAVDNAIR
+13 LWNLLSIDNTTR
-25 KEAEVQFDQLKQKNC
+25 NQAEIQFTILKQTES

-46 SLGSIV
+46 NLVHLV
-52 HSDSPEEIRALAAV
+52 HSTSPDDVRALAAV
-66 LLRRVLLRDAVS
+66 LLRRVLLHDTIS
-78 LWPRATDHARLI
+78 LWPRASEEARSI
-90 LKQELLAVLEAGE
+90 VKHELLAVLEAGE
-103 ENRGIRRKV
+103 NNRGIRRKV

-126 GQWDDLL
+126 GQWDELV
-133 PKVFEWNNA
+133 PKILQWNHSS
-142 PMVTLREASFR
+142 MITLRETSLR
-153 VLEMVAIF
+153 LLEMIAIF
-161 LANQMAQEAETTA
+161 LANQMTLDIETTVNNMA
-174 SNSVLLDVTV
+174 LDVIV
-184 LQTMAKGLADRE
+184 LQTMTKGLKDKQ

-202 AVRALGMLLLN
+202 ALRALGMLLLN

-218 QIPRPELLV
+218 QVPRPELLV
-227 SVVPL
+227 DVVPL
-232 VLETLHSLL
+232 VLVALHLLL
-241 VTRQFEQVMEVL
+241 VTRQFEEVMEAL
-253 EVLIEVAEPHAAFF
+253 EVLIEVVEPHAAFF
-267 KSSLRNFV
+267 KPRLRDFV

-285 RDENNENEM
+285 KEESDDNNVM

-299 QLAMELLVSLAEQAP
+299 QLAMEFLVSLAEQAP

-343 ETWDVANCEDERSAG
+343 DTWDVANCEDEQSAC

-389 PTCFALIQVYA
+389 PICFILIQEYA
-400 ARSDNWMSRH
+400 ARSDNWVSRH

-420 DALDNENLD
+420 DALDNDKLD
-429 AIVRHLLAQAND
+429 AIVRYLLAQAND

-448 TAVDVIGQL
+448 TAIDVIGQL

-463 QFQEAYHSQALTV
+463 QFQTAYHCEALTV
-476 LAHYLND
+476 LAHYLKD
-483 FSKPRLQAH
+483 FDKPRLQAH
-492 AATALRQFIDMCPP
+492 AATALRKFIDMCPP
-506 DLLTPYLDK
+506 ELLTPYLDK
-515 MLHQLFALLQHSQAT
+515 MLHQLFALLQHGQAM
-530 APGAN
+530 APDAH
-535 QIPTQAFIATRV
+535 QTPTQSFVTKRA

-561 VAGASFTNYYAAVM
+561 VAGASFANHYAAVM
-575 PPLQQILMSC
+575 PPLQQILMNC
-585 LQESVQAATTPSA
+585 LQESMQAATTSPA
-598 VIKPQS
+598 VTKPQS

-629 EVFSRDAP
+629 DVFSRDAP
-637 AILKVMAE
+637 GILKVMAE
-645 MQATPSIVGNELIRT
+645 VQATPSIVGNEFIRT

-674 HDFAPYLPLVMPTLL
+674 HNFAPYLPLVMPTLL

-700 DLSTLSSDDD
+700 VPSTLSSDDE

-724 LAQVNDKCLSI
+724 LAQVNDRCLTI

-776 TECVHAD
+776 TESVHSD

-807 SKDHNEAAI
+807 LKNHNEAAI

-821 FALGR
+821 FVLGR

-845 SMTSCLQNA
+845 SMTSCLWNA
-854 RELHLTLELNEAQL
+854 RELHPTLELNEAQL

-885 RAIRRGRDSSD
+885 RAIRRGRDGRD

-905 DDDDEALQSSESQVT
+905 DDDDEDSESSESQVA
-920 EQELQFVLGECIGTL
+920 EQELQFVLAECIGTL

-941 KFFPVFMALLWE
+941 GFFPVFMALLWE
-953 KVAAIAVPGCLMED
+953 KVAALAAPGCLIED

-980 HCSGIAMRH
+980 HCGGTAMRS

-997 ISALRDVNEPGLV
+997 IRALREVNEPGLV
-1010 QAAAFGVGVCASQGG
+1010 QAAAFGVGMCASQGG
-1025 KAFAPHAEQC
+1025 EAFAPHAEQC
-1035 LQLLHNVVAHP
+1035 LQLLRNVVAHP
-1046 RAHSRKQRNATDN
+1046 LAHSPEQRNATDN
-1059 AVAALGKMCEYQ
+1059 AVAALGKFCEFQ
-1071 ADAVDAAKLFP
+1071 SGAVDAAVLFP

-1095 ESVAVFRRLCRYVT
+1095 ESLAVSRRLCRYVT

-1115 LGAPD
+1115 LGTPGF
-1120 YRHLGKVVTVL
+1120 RHLGKVVTVL
-1131 SAVAEEKFLHKL
+1131 SAVADEKF
-1143 SKVVGE
+1143 SREMSEAVGE
-1149 KEAFALRQK
+1149 KEASAFRQELAL
-1158 IASTLGSLRATVPR
+1158 TLASLRATVPEL
-1172 SIMTQTWSSLSV
+1172 IMTQAWSSLAAP
-1184 SQQAALHALC
+1184 QQAALHAL
-1194 VGVTNHVQGFLA
+1194 FA